1 VAARRLIATDAGER
15 GMPMQIE
22 TLSLITA
29 IQSLALAAMLWAGT
43 RGGGTARTSLKLR
56 AGALAV
62 EATGWAMLAAQAWLL
77 PGQLLL
83 GGNALNL
90 LAQGMAVV
98 ALRMLLGVPLY
109 WRTALA
115 IGVIGWLGVSW
126 FGVVQVDYRLRV
138 LWGSVALAADYALRV
153 QALLHGGWL
162 NRSRARSILLLL
174 CSLAVLLL
182 VWRNGQLWF
191 NLNPPPDIIQP
202 DTVNYIYVL
211 LSGMQ
216 PLFLSIGFLLLYSE
230 TLQRDLYTLAR
241 VDALTGVKNRLA
253 LNEAANQLLAQASRN
268 GSLLGVLMIDA
279 DHFKSVNDRF
289 GHGGGDKVLLSL
301 VDSIRST
308 LRGGNVI
315 GRIGGEEFVVLA
327 PDTSLDQSL
336 VLGERIRSR
345 VEATPLLVDGH
356 LVQLTVSIGATTAQ
370 PGEQDVPGLLKRA
383 DAALYQ
389 AKRAGRNRVMAADPE
404 LAFQIPA

>member
-1 VAARRLIATDAGER
+1 
-15 GMPMQIE
+15 
-22 TLSLITA
+22 
-29 IQSLALAAMLWAGT
+29 
-43 RGGGTARTSLKLR
+43 
-56 AGALAV
+56 
-62 EATGWAMLAAQAWLL
+62 
-77 PGQLLL
+77 LL

-109 WRTALA
+109 WRAALA
-115 IGVIGWLGVSW
+115 IGVIGWLGVGW

-162 NRSRARSILLLL
+162 KRSRARSILLLL

-191 NLNPPPDIIQP
+191 DLDPPANIIQP
-202 DTVNYIYVL
+202 DTVNYVYVL

-241 VDALTGVKNRLA
+241 VDSLTGVKNRLA
-253 LNEAANQLLAQASRN
+253 LTEAANQLLAQSARSGN
-268 GSLLGVLMIDA
+268 QLGVLMIDA

-289 GHGGGDKVLLSL
+289 GHGGGDKVLLAL
-301 VDSIRST
+301 VASIRVT

-327 PDTSLDQSL
+327 PDTALEQAL

-345 VEATPLLVDGH
+345 VESTPLLVDGH
-356 LVQLTVSIGATTAQ
+356 LVQLTVSIGVTTAQ

-389 AKRAGRNRVMAADPE
+389 AKRAGRNRVMTAASEP
-404 LAFQIPA
+404 ASQIPA

>member
-1 VAARRLIATDAGER
+1 
-15 GMPMQIE
+15 
-22 TLSLITA
+22 
-29 IQSLALAAMLWAGT
+29 
-43 RGGGTARTSLKLR
+43 
-56 AGALAV
+56 
-62 EATGWAMLAAQAWLL
+62 
-77 PGQLLL
+77 
-83 GGNALNL
+83 
-90 LAQGMAVV
+90 VV
-98 ALRMLLGVPLY
+98 ALRMLLGVPLR

-115 IGVIGWLGVSW
+115 IGVVGWLGVSW
-126 FGVVQVDYRLRV
+126 FGVVQVDYRMRV
-138 LWGSVALAADYALRV
+138 LWGSVALVADYALRM
-153 QALLHGGWL
+153 QALLHGGWS

-191 NLNPPPDIIQP
+191 NLNPPADIIQP

-241 VDALTGVKNRLA
+241 IDPLTGVKNRLA
-253 LNEAANQLLAQASRN
+253 LNEAANQLLAQAGRS
-268 GSLLGVLMIDA
+268 GSELGVLMIDA

-289 GHGGGDKVLLSL
+289 GHGGGDKVLLAL
-301 VDSIRST
+301 VDSIRVT

-327 PDTSLDQSL
+327 PDTALDQAL

-356 LVQLTVSIGATTAQ
+356 LVRLTVSIGATTAR
-370 PGEQDVPGLLKRA
+370 PDERDVPALLKRA

-389 AKRAGRNRVMAADPE
+389 AKRAGRNRVMALDP
-404 LAFQIPA
+404 AQACPVPA